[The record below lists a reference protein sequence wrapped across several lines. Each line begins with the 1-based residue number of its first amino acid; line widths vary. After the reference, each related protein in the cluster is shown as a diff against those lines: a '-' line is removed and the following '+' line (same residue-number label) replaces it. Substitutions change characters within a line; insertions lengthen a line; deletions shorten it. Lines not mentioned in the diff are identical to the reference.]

1 MIVLNQNNWYAVA
14 NITGDMSC
22 PNLKGIAYFKP
33 FKDGVMVEIEVSG
46 LPVRNNYELFLVDI
60 HEGKDCVISN
70 EGTFMNIGKDYN
82 PNDLYHPYMVGD
94 MPYLFSNNDY
104 AYLKFYTTRFKI
116 FDIIGKLVIIHEAL
130 SKNFY
135 GNYGRKIGCGK
146 IEKHEL

>member
-14 NITGDMSC
+14 NITGDISC

-94 MPYLFSNNDY
+94 MPYLFSNNDFN
-104 AYLKFYTTRFKI
+104 AKR
-116 FDIIGKLVIIHEAL
+116 
-130 SKNFY
+130 
-135 GNYGRKIGCGK
+135 
-146 IEKHEL
+146 IEKYFSLSFEKILSSITTLTQLLIKFLNSAQFCGFVKLIP